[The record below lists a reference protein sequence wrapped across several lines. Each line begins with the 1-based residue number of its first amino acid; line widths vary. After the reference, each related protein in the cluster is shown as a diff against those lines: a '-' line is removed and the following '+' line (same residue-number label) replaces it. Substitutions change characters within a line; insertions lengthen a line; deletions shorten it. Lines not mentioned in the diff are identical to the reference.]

1 MIKST
6 LNKLKKSQLFKDSFW
21 SLLGNVA
28 GKGLALL
35 AGILVAR
42 FLGKDVYGEYGII
55 RNTILTI
62 GVFSTFGLGYTATK
76 FIAEYRKSTPEKI
89 PMFIKQAN
97 KITLFFSG
105 FMALLLFVFADYVAL
120 EWLGAMHLA
129 IPLKIL
135 SVLIVFNAITTTQI
149 GVLSG
154 FGKFKAIAKIN
165 ALIGVLT
172 FLFSVVLTFFYAL
185 NGALLALLITQILNS
200 IFNYYVVRR
209 ETKHLI
215 VKSVSDSVMLKK
227 ILNFSTPIALQEA
240 VYSITSWLSSLLLI
254 KYATYGDLGMYTAVM
269 QWNAIILFI
278 PGILRN
284 VVLSHLSSN
293 ANSKTAHKTILKRTI
308 QINFIATLIPCL
320 IIIAFS
326 SLIAK
331 SYGASFKGLDTLI
344 GIAVFST
351 IFSSISN
358 VYTQAYLSKNKQVLM
373 TVLRFFRDV
382 GILLLFLL
390 LILKNPIEGAKKL
403 ILSNLIMNIVF
414 MFLMIIFYKEN
425 YEKNWNS
432 NNT

>member
-1 MIKST
+1 MKISV
-6 LNKLKKSQLFKDSFW
+6 LIKSQLIKDSLW
-21 SLLGNVA
+21 SLIGNLF

-42 FLGKDVYGEYGII
+42 ILGKDVYGEYGII

-76 FIAEYRKSTPEKI
+76 FIADFKNHKPEKI
-89 PMFIKQAN
+89 KIFIKYAN
-97 KITLFFSG
+97 QITLVFSG
-105 FMALLLFVFADYVAL
+105 FMAVFLFLFADKVAIDVL
-120 EWLGAMHLA
+120 KIQDLGYALRLLA
-129 IPLKIL
+129 I
-135 SVLIVFNAITTTQI
+135 LIVFNAITTTQV
-149 GVLSG
+149 GMMAG
-154 FGKFKAIAKIN
+154 FGKFKELAKIN
-165 ALIGVLT
+165 TVIGGLTFVFTVGLTYLYKFEGALMALIIVQI
-172 FLFSVVLTFFYAL
+172 F
-185 NGALLALLITQILNS
+185 NCILN
-200 IFNYYVVRR
+200 YRVV
-209 ETKHLI
+209 
-215 VKSVSDSVMLKK
+215 KK
-227 ILNFSTPIALQEA
+227 AIPKNIHYQTTDKQLFHKTLNFSFPIALQECSYA
-240 VYSITSWLSSLLLI
+240 VASWLSSVLLVRL
-254 KYATYGDLGMYTAVM
+254 ATVGDLGMYSAAM

-293 ANSKTAHKTILKRTI
+293 VNNASQHTLILKRTI

>member
-254 KYATYGDLGMYTAVM
+254 KYATYGDLGMYTAAM

-293 ANSKTAHKTILKRTI
+293 TNNQLAHNKILKQTI
-308 QINFIATLIPCL
+308 AINFTATLIPCL
-320 IIIAFS
+320 LVFAFS
-326 SLIAK
+326 GFIAK
-331 SYGASFKGLDTLI
+331 SYGITFEGLGILI
-344 GIAVFST
+344 SLACFST
-351 IFSSISN
+351 IFTSISN
-358 VYTQAYLSKNKQVLM
+358 VYAQAFTSLGENWIMFFIRL
-373 TVLRFFRDV
+373 LRDSL
-382 GILLLFLL
+382 ILLGFVFFVTQFSLSGAESLIFSNVLF
-390 LILKNPIEGAKKL
+390 
-403 ILSNLIMNIVF
+403 SS
-414 MFLMIIFYKEN
+414 MFLIVMMIVYKN
-425 YEKNWNS
+425 STKNGKIN
-432 NNT
+432 